1 MLQGSNS
8 DLFGHRKSFLSAGVS
23 FWGETQSAADNWEE
37 ARRPDCVASCSL
49 RGILQPAWDA
59 LSRRLVGVWVPS
71 HILQTDIT
79 KKKEKNPVVYVLVEK
94 TLQLVRDWRKG
105 LLQNCLGADLAAW
118 FFHQWSA
125 SHSVLS
131 TGLCFNCYLALWIY
145 LFEKVQVQLF
155 VVFYILGP
163 KKSSCHG
170 ILEWDGTSVVL

>member
-105 LLQNCLGADLAAW
+105 LLQNCLGADPAAW
-118 FFHQWSA
+118 FFHQWCQ
-125 SHSVLS
+125 HPIQCSVLACVS
-131 TGLCFNCYLALWIY
+131 TATWHFEFTYLKRSKCSSLLFSIY
-145 LFEKVQVQLF
+145 
-155 VVFYILGP
+155 
-163 KKSSCHG
+163 
-170 ILEWDGTSVVL
+170 